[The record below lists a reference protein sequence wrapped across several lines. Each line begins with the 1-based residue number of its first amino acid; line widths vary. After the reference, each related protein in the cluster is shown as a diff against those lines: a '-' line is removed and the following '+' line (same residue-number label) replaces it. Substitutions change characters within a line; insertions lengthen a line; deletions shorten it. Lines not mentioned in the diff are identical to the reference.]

1 MASRAVFPLRW
12 RNERLRALTAEVA
25 SRLGISQNELIE
37 QAIEHEVVARGG
49 MLSEDLR
56 AAADR
61 LAELTQEQYE
71 RIQARGLE
79 RFVAGEGLLRAARN
93 PIHAAC
99 RCSRSSR
106 RRPSPPRP
114 GRHDNL
120 PIGTYRAGMTAPSWQ
135 EDDPKNLSLIQGNA
149 AQLITE
155 LRTTAAERILPTRE
169 ELCRWHARLYAG
181 CEVPVSG
188 YVGHFRG
195 DPAVKE
201 LIDYEVG
208 LGARL
213 KDGNLEKMGVWAR
226 QVGEEMD
233 GVLAGLHAVFTE
245 LDARLPVGKPATT
258 PDDVLALISFTA
270 LAHGE
275 CLRVHP
281 FANGNGR
288 IARLLVA
295 FICLRYGLPM
305 FLHIKPRPESEDYI
319 RASRDSMGRPPDFL
333 GNHTT
338 TTAVFAHLLADVLSG

>member
-1 MASRAVFPLRW
+1 
-12 RNERLRALTAEVA
+12 
-25 SRLGISQNELIE
+25 
-37 QAIEHEVVARGG
+37 
-49 MLSEDLR
+49 
-56 AAADR
+56 
-61 LAELTQEQYE
+61 
-71 RIQARGLE
+71 
-79 RFVAGEGLLRAARN
+79 
-93 PIHAAC
+93 
-99 RCSRSSR
+99 
-106 RRPSPPRP
+106 
-114 GRHDNL
+114 
-120 PIGTYRAGMTAPSWQ
+120 MTVPSWQ
-135 EDDPKNLSLIQGNA
+135 EDDPNNLSLIQGNA
-149 AQLITE
+149 AQLISE
-155 LRTTAAERILPTRE
+155 LRATADERILPTSE

-181 CEVPVSG
+181 CEVPVAG

-195 DPAVKE
+195 DPAIPE

-226 QVGEEMD
+226 QVSEEMKAVVA
-233 GVLAGLHAVFTE
+233 GVQAVFTE
-245 LDARLPVGKPATT
+245 LDARLPVGKPLTT
-258 PDDVLALISFTA
+258 PDEVLAVISFTT

-305 FLHIKPRPESEDYI
+305 FLYIKPRPESEDYI

-338 TTAVFAHLLADVLSG
+338 TTAVFAHMLADVLAGERVS

>member
-1 MASRAVFPLRW
+1 
-12 RNERLRALTAEVA
+12 
-25 SRLGISQNELIE
+25 
-37 QAIEHEVVARGG
+37 
-49 MLSEDLR
+49 
-56 AAADR
+56 
-61 LAELTQEQYE
+61 
-71 RIQARGLE
+71 
-79 RFVAGEGLLRAARN
+79 
-93 PIHAAC
+93 
-99 RCSRSSR
+99 
-106 RRPSPPRP
+106 
-114 GRHDNL
+114 
-120 PIGTYRAGMTAPSWQ
+120 MTAPSWQ
-135 EDDPKNLSLIQGNA
+135 DDDPRSLSLIQNNA

-155 LRTTAAERILPTRE
+155 LRASAAERIRPTRE

-181 CEVPVSG
+181 CQVPVSG

-195 DPAVKE
+195 DPTVKE

-208 LGARL
+208 LGERL
-213 KDGNLEKMGVWAR
+213 QDGNLEKMGVWAR
-226 QVGEEMD
+226 QVDHEME

-245 LDARLPVGKPATT
+245 LDGRLPVGKPATT
-258 PDDVLALISFTA
+258 PDEVLALISITA

-338 TTAVFAHLLADVLSG
+338 TTAVFARMLADVLTGDRVS

>member
-1 MASRAVFPLRW
+1 
-12 RNERLRALTAEVA
+12 
-25 SRLGISQNELIE
+25 
-37 QAIEHEVVARGG
+37 
-49 MLSEDLR
+49 
-56 AAADR
+56 
-61 LAELTQEQYE
+61 
-71 RIQARGLE
+71 
-79 RFVAGEGLLRAARN
+79 
-93 PIHAAC
+93 
-99 RCSRSSR
+99 
-106 RRPSPPRP
+106 
-114 GRHDNL
+114 
-120 PIGTYRAGMTAPSWQ
+120 MTAPSWQ
-135 EDDPKNLSLIQGNA
+135 EDDPKNPSLMQGNA

-155 LRTTAAERILPTRE
+155 LRATAAERLLPTCE

-181 CEVPVSG
+181 CEVPVAG

-195 DPAVKE
+195 DPAVPE

-226 QVGEEMD
+226 LVSGEM
-233 GVLAGLHAVFTE
+233 GAVLAGLNAVFVE
-245 LDARLPVGKPATT
+245 LDARLPVGKSPTT
-258 PDDVLALISFTA
+258 PDDILAVISFTA

-319 RASRDSMGRPPDFL
+319 RASRDSMGRPPDFV
-333 GNHTT
+333 GNHTS
-338 TTAVFAHLLADVLSG
+338 TTAVFAHILAEELATERVA